1 MMATLVIAASGAL
14 FALGLGFSGM
24 TDANTVLGFLNLAG
38 PWDPS
43 LALVMVG
50 AIGVHLPLYRH
61 IAGRPSPLFTTR
73 FHLPTRRDVDGR
85 LLGGAALFGAG
96 WGLGGFCPGP
106 GLVGAMSLGPEAL
119 TFTAAMFGGMALVHW
134 LDHPRSVA
142 AAEEV
147 VPC

>member
-50 AIGVHLPLYRH
+50 LPARGKTHMARRVARYLRWLGVRTKVFNV
-61 IAGRPSPLFTTR
+61 GNTPSPVYATASKVGTPNLFR
-73 FHLPTRRDVDGR
+73 ILSISAHGIAFGRSR
-85 LLGGAALFGAG
+85 LLY
-96 WGLGGFCPGP
+96 
-106 GLVGAMSLGPEAL
+106 
-119 TFTAAMFGGMALVHW
+119 
-134 LDHPRSVA
+134 
-142 AAEEV
+142 
-147 VPC
+147 

>member
-1 MMATLVIAASGAL
+1 MIGTLTIAASGAL
-14 FALGLGFSGM
+14 FALGLGLSGM

-43 LALVMVG
+43 LAFVMVG
-50 AIGVHLPLYRH
+50 AVAVHLPLYRL
-61 IAGRPSPLFTTR
+61 IARRPSPLFTTR

-106 GLVGAMSLGPEAL
+106 GLVSTMSMGLSAL
-119 TFTAAMFGGMALVHW
+119 AFTAAMVGGMALVHW

-142 AAEEV
+142 ATEEV